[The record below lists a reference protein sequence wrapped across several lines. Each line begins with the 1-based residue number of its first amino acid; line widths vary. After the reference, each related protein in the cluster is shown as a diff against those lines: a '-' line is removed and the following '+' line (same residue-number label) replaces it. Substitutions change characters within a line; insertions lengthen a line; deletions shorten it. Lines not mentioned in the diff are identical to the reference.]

1 MAARSPVYFV
11 IAGAVMVNDRQVS
24 LRPLE
29 REDLFFVH
37 QLNNNATVMRYW
49 FEEPYETFVE
59 LSALYD
65 EHIHDQTERR
75 FVVVCDERKAG
86 LVELVEIDLIHR
98 RAEFQIIIS
107 PEYQGKGLAARAM
120 WLALEYGFGV
130 LNLHKIYLIVD
141 NDNAKAISVYKKL
154 GFRVEGALIQEF
166 FVNGRYHD
174 ATRMCLFQEEYL
186 AACERGDGERLVCS
200 SAVAPEK

>member
-1 MAARSPVYFV
+1 
-11 IAGAVMVNDRQVS
+11 MVNDRQVS

-37 QLNNNATVMRYW
+37 QLNNNATVMHYW

-120 WLALEYGFGV
+120 WLALEYTV
-130 LNLHKIYLIVD
+130 SASLICTRF
-141 NDNAKAISVYKKL
+141 ISL
-154 GFRVEGALIQEF
+154 WTTTTPRPFPS
-166 FVNGRYHD
+166 
-174 ATRMCLFQEEYL
+174 TRSWASGWKEN
-186 AACERGDGERLVCS
+186 
-200 SAVAPEK
+200 

>member
-154 GFRVEGALIQEF
+154 GFRVEIQEF